1 MIAEGHR
8 QLTGDGHH
16 LINLLILP
24 AVHAAGAQGEPD
36 LGRSVPHDRRAEA
49 PHART
54 DRACVVVA
62 QEPWIVPIPATTK
75 RERLGE
81 NIGAADVELTSG
93 VLADASRG
101 LVDRFTGEATARAR
115 INNQVD
121 EGSFYVAV
129 LD

>member
-1 MIAEGHR
+1 
-8 QLTGDGHH
+8 
-16 LINLLILP
+16 
-24 AVHAAGAQGEPD
+24 
-36 LGRSVPHDRRAEA
+36 
-49 PHART
+49 
-54 DRACVVVA
+54 VVVA